1 MGGAQ
6 ASALVGVGRG
16 GGVPPLLRHPSNPL
30 PRPPHPPPGAETEF
44 SLQQALGCLFCSRKL
59 SFIRVLLLVLFICIF
74 FFLISKIKERFIKWG
89 GGGGEEG
96 DGQGGSD
103 PSMS

>member
-1 MGGAQ
+1 M
-6 ASALVGVGRG
+6 
-16 GGVPPLLRHPSNPL
+16 
-30 PRPPHPPPGAETEF
+30 
-44 SLQQALGCLFCSRKL
+44 
-59 SFIRVLLLVLFICIF
+59 LVLFICI

-103 PSMS
+103 PSMSQAQLGFS